1 MLRVNYVA
9 KQQYETLIVFDQLFL
24 FWEIKAQY

>member
-9 KQQYETLIVFDQLFL
+9 KQQYETSIVFDQLFL
-24 FWEIKAQY
+24 FWEMKAQY